1 MIKIIKDEPS
11 IIKWFQVLF
20 LIIMMNSG
28 TLVLEPEQTCS
39 IWVGFFFGGGGG
51 DGLHSMIFT
60 IIYLELI

>member
-1 MIKIIKDEPS
+1 MKDEPS

-20 LIIMMNSG
+20 VIIMMNSG

-39 IWVGFFFGGGGG
+39 IWVGFFFWGG